1 MSKYFKKLIYLFA
14 IAVSFAANADDAVS
28 FFRAVA
34 VDNASGVKSLLAAG
48 FDPNTKNPMGQ
59 NGLFL
64 AVREPSPKVLE
75 VLLASP
81 KINVDQRNAA
91 DETPLMIAALKG
103 QEEIAKRLI
112 ERDADVNKP
121 GWTPLHYAAT
131 SGNVPII
138 KLLLDHNAFINAQS
152 PNGTTPLMMAA
163 MYGSPDAVK
172 LLLDEGADPLMK
184 NQLGLSPLDFANK
197 GNRPD
202 AIQLLTTAAAEAQQK
217 AAGGSK

>member
-1 MSKYFKKLIYLFA
+1 MTNYFKKFLYLIV
-14 IAVSFAANADDAVS
+14 IAVSFSANADDAVS

-48 FDPNTKNPMGQ
+48 FDPNTKNPIGQ

-64 AVREPSPKVLE
+64 AVREPSPKVVE

-81 KINVDQRNAA
+81 KINVDQRNSA

-103 QEEIAKRLI
+103 QLDYANQLIARN
-112 ERDADVNKP
+112 ADVNKP

-138 KLLLDHNAFINAQS
+138 KLLLEHDAFINAES

-163 MYGSPDAVK
+163 MYGSSDAVK
-172 LLLDEGADPLMK
+172 LLLEEGADPMMK
-184 NQLGLSPLDFANK
+184 NQLGMSAADFATK
-197 GNRPD
+197 ASRPD
-202 AIQLLTTAAAEAQQK
+202 AIRLIGDAVAAAQQK
-217 AAGGSK
+217 AAGGK

>member
-1 MSKYFKKLIYLFA
+1 MTNYFKKFLYLIV
-14 IAVSFAANADDAVS
+14 IAVSFSANADDAVS

-48 FDPNTKNPMGQ
+48 FDPNTKNPIGQ

-64 AVREPSPKVLE
+64 AVREPSPKVVE

-81 KINVDQRNAA
+81 KINVDQRNSA

-103 QEEIAKRLI
+103 QLDYATRLI
-112 ERDADVNKP
+112 ARNADVNKP

-138 KLLLDHNAFINAQS
+138 KLLLEHDAFINAES

-163 MYGSPDAVK
+163 MYGSADAVK
-172 LLLDEGADPLMK
+172 LLLEEGADPMMK
-184 NQLGLSPLDFANK
+184 NQLGMSATDFATK
-197 GNRPD
+197 ASRPD
-202 AIQLLTTAAAEAQQK
+202 AIRLIGDAVAAAQQK
-217 AAGGSK
+217 AAAGK